1 MAVKIRLMR
10 MGKKKQPTYRVVVAD
25 SRSPRNGRYIEIIGT
40 YGPREE
46 PSAVTLDDE
55 RALAWLRQGAQP
67 TDQVRRI
74 LDRAGVWERFH
85 GERGRKPPAPRRAA
99 ARKPAADAAPAAVEA
114 PASPAADAPDDDSP
128 AGGE

>member
-40 YGPREE
+40 YGPRQE
-46 PSAVTLDDE
+46 PSAVTIDDE

-67 TDQVRRI
+67 TDQVRRL
-74 LDRAGVWERFH
+74 LDRTGVWERFH
-85 GERGRKPPAPRRAA
+85 TERGRKAPAPRRPGA
-99 ARKPAADAAPAAVEA
+99 ARPAPAASA
-114 PASPAADAPDDDSP
+114 PASEAPTGADADSS
-128 AGGE
+128 AGEGS